1 VANKFNISGISKT
14 LHQEC
19 EQFDLYYANSNNESI
34 SFENNKLFMFE
45 NNYSSG
51 LGLRIF
57 KNGRVGFSFT
67 TNPEKIKQ
75 TINYAIASANF
86 GEKLNLELP
95 MKQKIKK
102 NTIKMYDEKIENLD
116 LKQFIEFGNRI
127 IKKLNKYI
135 PNSMVSLS
143 FGKSWGDSILI
154 NSNNYKFSEKC
165 SMFDFSVSVVI
176 TEKKGILDIYD
187 GLASC
192 ALINLDKINVIVDN
206 IIRRYEQAKKIAAIK
221 SEKYPVI
228 FNKFSIGLLYTSF
241 LQAMNGKIYQKGISP
256 LSDKLNK
263 KIVDARFSMYDDPHI
278 DYALGSAIV
287 DAEGIQTYKKP
298 LIEDGVFRNFIFD
311 LRSAK
316 LTGNKSTGNAERSI
330 SAMPTPSYSNI
341 VVNTGD
347 KPYNEMIAEIDEGLI
362 VEHTIGAG
370 QSNVLAGDFSVN
382 VSLGYWIKKG
392 KIVGRVKDCM
402 IAGNVYDLFNNK
414 INSISKELFIKSSM
428 RTPAICFND
437 INIAAK

>member
-1 VANKFNISGISKT
+1 
-14 LHQEC
+14 
-19 EQFDLYYANSNNESI
+19 
-34 SFENNKLFMFE
+34 
-45 NNYSSG
+45 
-51 LGLRIF
+51 
-57 KNGRVGFSFT
+57 
-67 TNPEKIKQ
+67 